1 MILSE
6 VLDRIENF
14 AKKLNVDVEKICIC
28 NDDDCTIF
36 SSIDMIRHHTDYRI
50 MKDFRVQ
57 TRYIAMVSNKRDNW
71 MKVHIKLM

>member
-6 VLDRIENF
+6 VLDQIENF
-14 AKKLNVDVEKICIC
+14 AKKFKVDVEKISIY
-28 NDDDCTIF
+28 NDNDCAIF
-36 SSIDMIRHHTDYRI
+36 SSIDVIRHHSDYRI